1 MVTFRP
7 DVGYAEALRRERWQ
21 KDVLGWGVWAGGV
34 GAVGLAAAGVLTAFR
49 MTKAS
54 R

>member
-1 MVTFRP
+1 M
-7 DVGYAEALRRERWQ
+7 GYAEALRRERWQ

-34 GAVGLAAAGVLTAFR
+34 GVTGLALAGAWAGRGLLNR
-49 MTKAS
+49 S